1 MNLLSLDL
9 VHGILMYDRRFIIRE
24 KKLVEIGKININ
36 KYKLLLDIPKKEIIE
51 DNILEVLLKIKDSVK
66 YFCLMSTD
74 YNNEYAIELQ
84 KLSLN
89 DGKTYF
95 IDSIIHDIV

>member
-36 KYKLLLDIPKKEIIE
+36 KYKFLLDIPKKC
-51 DNILEVLLKIKDSVK
+51 LKNK
-66 YFCLMSTD
+66 
-74 YNNEYAIELQ
+74 N
-84 KLSLN
+84 
-89 DGKTYF
+89 
-95 IDSIIHDIV
+95 

>member
-24 KKLVEIGKININ
+24 KKLVEIGKINLK

-51 DNILEVLLKIKDSVK
+51 DNILEVLLKIKDSVN

-84 KLSLN
+84 KLSFY

>member
-24 KKLVEIGKININ
+24 KKLVEIGKINLK

-51 DNILEVLLKIKDSVK
+51 DNILEVMLKIKDSVN

-95 IDSIIHDIV
+95 IYSIIHDIV

>member
-1 MNLLSLDL
+1 MNLLCLDL

-24 KKLVEIGKININ
+24 KKLVEIGKINMN
-36 KYKLLLDIPKKEIIE
+36 KYKFLLDIPKKEIIE
-51 DNILEVLLKIKDSVK
+51 DNIPEILLKIKDSEN

>member
-1 MNLLSLDL
+1 VN
-9 VHGILMYDRRFIIRE
+9 
-24 KKLVEIGKININ
+24 
-36 KYKLLLDIPKKEIIE
+36 
-51 DNILEVLLKIKDSVK
+51 